1 MEGDVQLAL
10 RAHIGDHGI
19 TRGRRLAD
27 AGAQLGDVVGGLVDR
42 IFDQEGLAVREVVVH
57 RGAADTGGRGD
68 PRERDR
74 LELLGLQQLGERGE
88 DLLPRALPMLLEG
101 PSDDLGHAAFLHFA
115 TVRHNPCD
123 PALRCTSLEHA
134 SGAGLRRAGAGLRST
149 PPQRCATSGARLR
162 RAAAQASG
170 ARLRC
175 AAAQAGV
182 RSRAVA
188 STGAEPAHASP
199 RRVVCWENASGCN
212 HPRPTPHAP
221 RPSPL
226 ASRPSRPRRRTGGA
240 VPLAHRA
247 GLART
252 GPVPLSTGLVLGC
265 AAPVPLSTG
274 LVLGCT
280 AVVPHAHGPGPR
292 VHSTGRSHAGGG
304 PAHPRKRHEPRP
316 HRGDED
322 AARARGAGD
331 GNRTR
336 AVSLGS

>member
-1 MEGDVQLAL
+1 
-10 RAHIGDHGI
+10 
-19 TRGRRLAD
+19 
-27 AGAQLGDVVGGLVDR
+27 
-42 IFDQEGLAVREVVVH
+42 
-57 RGAADTGGRGD
+57 
-68 PRERDR
+68 
-74 LELLGLQQLGERGE
+74 
-88 DLLPRALPMLLEG
+88 
-101 PSDDLGHAAFLHFA
+101 
-115 TVRHNPCD
+115 
-123 PALRCTSLEHA
+123 RC
-134 SGAGLRRAGAGLRST
+134 AGLLST
-149 PPQRCATSGARLR
+149 PPQRCATSGAHLR
-162 RAAAQASG
+162 CAAAQASG

-175 AAAQAGV
+175 ATAQAGV
-182 RSRAVA
+182 RYRAVA
-188 STGAEPAHASP
+188 STGAEPAHTSP

-221 RPSPL
+221 RPTPHAPRPLPL

-292 VHSTGRSHAGGG
+292 LHSAGRSHAGGG
-304 PAHPRKRHEPRP
+304 PARPRKRHEPRP
-316 HRGDED
+316 HRGDEE